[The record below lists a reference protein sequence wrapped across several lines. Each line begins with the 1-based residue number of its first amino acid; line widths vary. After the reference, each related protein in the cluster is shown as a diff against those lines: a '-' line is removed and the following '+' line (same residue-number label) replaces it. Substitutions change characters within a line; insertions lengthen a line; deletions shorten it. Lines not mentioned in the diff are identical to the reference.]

1 MSRPISA
8 SVAGGQP
15 ACCRTCTAPCM
26 TLAAKNTLSTP
37 SENDSPYGLT
47 AVKLSTQGA
56 QAGRPFA
63 AGCQRGGRYTEKVKS
78 LAWKGVNGSACPG
91 AAGPTA
97 EATPIAQSKTLALI
111 TPPPSST
118 FALLNHAQP
127 DAPAG
132 LVEHQ
137 HGPLLPACER
147 QGNAGRRP
155 VPSERHFGWL
165 PPGANVP
172 SAHSALEV
180 GIPERRD
187 RRAIVQ
193 ERELPLD
200 RRAPV
205 GLCAEDLDLAGIRCE
220 VQHAHLGRTGWN
232 DGACVVEHR
241 GKE

>member
-1 MSRPISA
+1 MLVPRFACHVACSCSIAHCLSSTRPLHSLRPTST

-15 ACCRTCTAPCM
+15 ACWRTCTAPC
-26 TLAAKNTLSTP
+26 TTSGAKNTLLTP
-37 SENDSPYGLT
+37 SVNDSPYGLT
-47 AVKLSTQGA
+47 AAKLSTQGA
-56 QAGRPFA
+56 HAGHPFA

-111 TPPPSST
+111 TPPPLST

-137 HGPLLPACER
+137 HGPLLSTRER
-147 QGNAGRRP
+147 QRHAGRRP
-155 VPSERHFGWL
+155 VPSERHFGWR

-172 SAHSALEV
+172 SAHCALEV
-180 GIPERRD
+180 GIPERREIG
-187 RRAIVQ
+187 RASCR
-193 ERELPLD
+193 ER
-200 RRAPV
+200 V
-205 GLCAEDLDLAGIRCE
+205 
-220 VQHAHLGRTGWN
+220 
-232 DGACVVEHR
+232 
-241 GKE
+241 